1 MNEVDRAARAAK
13 NLCLLSVKLHTEC
26 KSTLGL
32 GKNEK
37 YKFVKLHTVC
47 KTTPSVKAHLVCGRI
62 ENTQSLSPCV
72 KLDTECKSWVL
83 FV

>member
-1 MNEVDRAARAAK
+1 M
-13 NLCLLSVKLHTEC
+13 SVKLHTER
-26 KSTLGL
+26 KSSLGL
-32 GKNEK
+32 GKNKK
-37 YKFVKLHTVC
+37 YTKFVKLHTVC